1 MAKKID
7 YSALVQILERY
18 FTKDELADFLEQA
31 KLKKSGNKIELIE
44 RLLNESNY
52 DISYLLSKLHRD
64 DLIEICEEFDIP
76 KKRTKQEMV
85 DEITGRI
92 DMKKRTKTKDSK
104 KAIQAPEIEEV
115 YSALKDFKPYKIR
128 DEAELEKQIFQW
140 LEGRGIKGVTAQTAG
155 AYRGDIHIP
164 DIVVGNST
172 AIEIKYFSRQAR
184 DNWDKA
190 VGQAIRYKAN
200 GNYDWIILFTL
211 DESGIVPE
219 DYKKYEELLPWL
231 KIIVKK

>member
-7 YSALVQILERY
+7 YSALVQILDRY
-18 FTKDELADFLEQA
+18 FTKEGLADLLERA
-31 KLKKSGNKIELIE
+31 ELKKSGNKIELIE

-52 DISYLLSKLHRD
+52 DISYLISMLYRD

-76 KKRTKQEMV
+76 KRRTKQEMI
-85 DEITGRI
+85 DEISGRI
-92 DMKKRTKTKDSK
+92 DVKKRTEAREGKNIVQTS
-104 KAIQAPEIEEV
+104 EINEI
-115 YSALKDFKPYKIR
+115 YSVLKGFRPYKIR
-128 DEAELEKQIFQW
+128 DEAELEKQIVQW
-140 LEGRGIKGVTAQTAG
+140 LEGRGVKSVTAQTAG

-164 DIVVGNST
+164 DIVIGGTT
-172 AIEIKYFSRQAR
+172 AIEIKYFRRRTA

-190 VGQAIRYKAN
+190 VGQAVRYKAN
-200 GNYDWIILFTL
+200 GNYDWVILFTL

-219 DYKKYEELLPWL
+219 DYKKYEKLLTWL